1 MESALNHR
9 NTRSFQFLFPLEMSP
24 HRHIQA
30 WPRRDSEIEGLEVIQ
45 LAANHKLQ
53 TRTIPPWKPP
63 QALPGAAGT
72 GAPAAASLA

>member
-45 LAANHKLQ
+45 LEKIGDMIHVE
-53 TRTIPPWKPP
+53 
-63 QALPGAAGT
+63 
-72 GAPAAASLA
+72 